1 MAKQKLD
8 KETRKAL
15 LDARKLIQDVAKMDG
30 NEAQTRARIERIF
43 ETIMGYHVFD
53 HITREYA
60 VHGVGDTEHCD
71 FAIQL
76 DRKETSKPDLLVEIK
91 RVNIDLKQKHLKQ
104 AASYAIN
111 LGCEWVLLTNGKEW
125 KLYHISFSQPPQT
138 KLIDYW
144 NIIDDD
150 PIPLAYKFD
159 LIGYKNIKRGG
170 LSRLWEKSN
179 VLTAQ
184 NILRAILSEESIVL
198 IRRKLK
204 KATDVTVSPEELI
217 GAIRY
222 LLNEAAIAEME
233 KIKISLPVKK
243 QRKKKIIPASSKD
256 KEEPIAQPVENEK
269 TIEQPTEYEEL
280 KLATPPSEN

>member
-8 KETRKAL
+8 KETRKAI
-15 LDARKLIQDVAKMDG
+15 LDARKWIQDVAKMDG
-30 NEAQTRARIERIF
+30 NEAQTRARIERMF
-43 ETIMGYHVFD
+43 ETIMGYHAFE

-60 VHGVGDTEHCD
+60 VHGVGDTDHCD

-76 DRKETSKPDLLVEIK
+76 NLKETSKPDLLVEIK
-91 RVNIDLKQKHLKQ
+91 RVNIDLSLKHLKQ

-125 KLYHISFSQPPQT
+125 KLYHISFNQPPQT
-138 KLIDYW
+138 KLIDSW
-144 NIIDDD
+144 NLIDDS
-150 PIPLAYKFD
+150 PISLADKFG
-159 LIGYKNIKRGG
+159 LIGYQNIKKDG

-184 NILRAILSEESIVL
+184 NILKAILSEESVVL
-198 IRRKLK
+198 IRRKLNK
-204 KATDVTVSPEELI
+204 VSDVTVSPEELI

-243 QRKKKIIPASSKD
+243 QRKKKIIPASRTD
-256 KEEPIAQPVENEK
+256 VDN
-269 TIEQPTEYEEL
+269 T
-280 KLATPPSEN
+280 SENFDS

>member
-8 KETRKAL
+8 KETRKAI

-91 RVNIDLKQKHLKQ
+91 RVNIDIAPKHLKQ

-125 KLYHISFSQPPQT
+125 KLYHVSFIQPPQT
-138 KLIDYW
+138 KLVVSW
-144 NIIDDD
+144 NLIDDD
-150 PIPLAYKFD
+150 PIPLADKFD
-159 LIGYKNIKRGG
+159 LISYKNIKRGG
-170 LSRLWEKSN
+170 LPRLWEKSN

-184 NILRAILSEESIVL
+184 NILKAILSEESIVL

-256 KEEPIAQPVENEK
+256 KEEPIAKPVENEK

>member
-1 MAKQKLD
+1 MVKQKLD
-8 KETRKAL
+8 RETRRAL
-15 LDARKLIQDVAKMDG
+15 LDARKLIQEVAGVDG

-43 ETIMGYHVFD
+43 ETIMGYHTFN

-60 VHGVGDTEHCD
+60 IHGVGDTDHCD

-76 DRKETSKPDLLVEIK
+76 ERKETSKPDLLVEIK
-91 RVNIDLKQKHLKQ
+91 RVNINLTPKHLKQ

-111 LGCEWVLLTNGKEW
+111 LGCEWALLTNGKEW

-138 KLIDYW
+138 KLVGSW
-144 NIIDDD
+144 NLIDDD
-150 PIPLAYKFD
+150 PMSLADKFD
-159 LIGYKNIKRGG
+159 LICYKSIKRGG

-184 NILRAILSEESIVL
+184 NILKAILSEESIVL

-243 QRKKKIIPASSKD
+243 QRKKKTIPDSR
-256 KEEPIAQPVENEK
+256 KEEEGPPVQPVDSDK
-269 TIEQPTEYEEL
+269 TV
-280 KLATPPSEN
+280 